1 MQNPLAKDKKELE
14 KVSLRLH
21 QMKITRNLLFTLCFV
36 LIGTAELASQ
46 TDKEQI
52 LALRNASNEALK
64 SYDNEKVLSYLTDD
78 VLITTGNGTLLAGK
92 KALADYI
99 FGGGESKMY
108 WVRDTKEIIVNEKR
122 GLAWENGIWNAYDP
136 EKGSEA
142 IINGNY
148 AAMWTKTSQGWK
160 IKSQL
165 FVSLDE

>member
-1 MQNPLAKDKKELE
+1 
-14 KVSLRLH
+14 
-21 QMKITRNLLFTLCFV
+21 MKITRNLLFTLLPVF
-36 LIGTAELASQ
+36 IGTSELSSQ

-52 LALRNASNEALK
+52 VALRNASNEALK
-64 SYDNEKVLSYLTDD
+64 AYDNEKVFSFLTDN
-78 VLITTGNGTLLAGK
+78 VLTTTGNGTLLAGK

-99 FGGGESKMY
+99 FEDGESKMY

-136 EKGSEA
+136 EKGSQS
-142 IINGNY
+142 IIKGKY
-148 AAMWTKTSQGWK
+148 AAMWTKVSHGWK